1 MKITFMGTGDFSLE
15 ILKMLNEKYDI
26 SLVISQPDRE
36 KKKGVLIKTPVA
48 QYAIDNNLKL
58 LQPENLKEIKD
69 EILNDPSDSLITAS
83 FGQYI
88 PSYILDKFKI
98 KLNVHASILPY
109 HRGGAPIQRAI
120 MEGDSETGISIM
132 EVSKG
137 LDKGGVY
144 AIRKTS
150 ISEEDDS
157 SALFKRLA
165 LIGKELLD
173 ENLQDIYNGTLNPTP
188 QDEEKATFSPN
199 LKNEEEIFNFNL
211 KSEEIRRIVMA
222 LAMEPG
228 AYFIYK
234 DIRIK
239 IYRISKIEYNGNE
252 KPGTILDTKK
262 RILIKTIDGAV
273 TLDLI
278 GIPGKRIMSGKDYT
292 NGQKLFIIGDI
303 I

>member
-15 ILKMLNEKYDI
+15 ILKMLNEKYDVT
-26 SLVISQPDRE
+26 LVISQPDRE
-36 KKKGVLIKTPVA
+36 KKKGKLIKTPVA

-58 LQPENLKEIKD
+58 IQPENLKECKD
-69 EILNDPSDSLITAS
+69 EIYNDESDALVTAS

-120 MEGDSETGISIM
+120 MEGDEETGISIM
-132 EVSKG
+132 EVAKG

-144 AIRKTS
+144 AIKKTP
-150 ISEEDDS
+150 ISSEDDS
-157 SALFKRLA
+157 TELFKRLA
-165 LIGKELLD
+165 IIGRDLLD
-173 ENLQDIYNGTLNPTP
+173 ETLLDIYNGNLKCVA
-188 QDEEKATFSPN
+188 QDESKATFSPN
-199 LKNEEEIFNFNL
+199 ILNEEEEFDFNL
-211 KSEEIRRIVMA
+211 TSEQIRRKVMA

-228 AYFIYK
+228 AYFVYENN
-234 DIRIK
+234 RIK
-239 IYRISKIEYNGNE
+239 IYRITKIDYQGNE
-252 KPGTILDTKK
+252 KPGTILNTKK

-278 GIPGKRIMSGKDYT
+278 GVPGKRIMSGKDYT
-292 NGQKLFIIGDI
+292 NGQKLFIIGNI